1 MLHLRTTL
9 SISSNAGAVRYGW
22 SCAAGEGASGG
33 SGGRQSVEE
42 KREGATGG
50 TGASGGTIGCVDRA
64 PDHENDQEDIVDS
77 QVAANRPRRFG
88 VAERLLQ
95 QLAQPP
101 PPQLERRP
109 HARILPRQFAEGVE
123 TRDRLNDVPKQN
135 EECVG
140 IAGVVSR
147 QSLGVLHLLEK
158 ERGGQISTVREVPIQ
173 RRLSDP
179 GAPRDLVHRDIGAV
193 GEQVPRCVQDG
204 LPVAPS
210 VLALPCLS
218 RNRHTEQCSAEDSVR
233 KGEIAIAETLQRG
246 ENWTR
251 LSDYD
256 IS

>member
-1 MLHLRTTL
+1 MLHPRTGL
-9 SISSNAGAVRYGW
+9 SISPDAGAVRYRW

-33 SGGRQSVEE
+33 SGGRESVEE
-42 KREGATGG
+42 KREGATGS

-64 PDHENDQEDIVDS
+64 PNHENDQEDVIDG
-77 QVAANRPRRFG
+77 QVAANRSRRLG

-101 PPQLERRP
+101 PARLERRP
-109 HARILPRQFAEGVE
+109 HARVLPRQFAERVE
-123 TRDRLNDVPKQN
+123 TRDRLHDVPKQN

-140 IAGVVSR
+140 VAGVVSR
-147 QSLGVLHLLEK
+147 QPLGVLHLLEK
-158 ERGGQISTVREVPIQ
+158 ERGGQISTIWEVPIQ

-193 GEQVPRCVQDG
+193 GEQVPGGVQDG

-218 RNRHTEQCSAEDSVR
+218 WSRHTEQCSAEDSVR
-233 KGEIAIAETLQRG
+233 KGKIAIAETLQQARTG
-246 ENWTR
+246 QDSPIT
-251 LSDYD
+251 
-256 IS
+256 I